1 MLLRKGRTPNRSWLK
16 GLQLNHN
23 PQIATSRE
31 FRTIFAV
38 FLVRKVL
45 LWLRRVRLWH
55 PFGCNLR
62 GFDTFGGLES
72 GVVGRL
78 AVDRFASGGKCP
90 LRQMKMTLAREL

>member
-31 FRTIFAV
+31 FRTIFANM
-38 FLVRKVL
+38 VRKVL

-55 PFGCNLR
+55 SYGCNLR

-72 GVVGRL
+72 GVVDGWWSVAL
-78 AVDRFASGGKCP
+78 LSVENVPYGK
-90 LRQMKMTLAREL
+90 RK